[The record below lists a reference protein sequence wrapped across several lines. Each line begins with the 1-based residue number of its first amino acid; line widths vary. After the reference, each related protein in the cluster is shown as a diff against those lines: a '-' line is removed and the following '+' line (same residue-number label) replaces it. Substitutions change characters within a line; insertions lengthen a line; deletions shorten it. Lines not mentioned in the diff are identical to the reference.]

1 MKRLLFALCLTALVC
16 PALRAQNL
24 SPQERDKAIKYLE
37 ESRAKTIAFLK
48 KTDGLRQHALDSPLG
63 KQLDG

>member
-1 MKRLLFALCLTALVC
+1 VC